1 MTPHEFNRQGFVT
14 CAQCG
19 SAASFE
25 FLRGQVLAAA
35 REFSEAD
42 RKHASTVAAMIAEEE
57 HRMAPEIHVAAFA
70 QRVRRRLAEM
80 EGAAT

>member
-1 MTPHEFNRQGFVT
+1 MTQDYNRNGFVT
-14 CAQCG
+14 CTRCG
-19 SAASFE
+19 SPASYE
-25 FLRGQVLAAA
+25 FLRGQVLAVARQMAENDKKQAKTAA
-35 REFSEAD
+35 A
-42 RKHASTVAAMIAEEE
+42 VIAEEE